1 MTPTV
6 TKSPY
11 GQLPDG
17 TAADLFTLTNAHGLI
32 AKVTN
37 LGTILTD
44 LHVPDRAGRLA
55 DVVLGLDDLAAYQ
68 KNDPY
73 LGATCGRVANRVADG
88 RFRLDGQAYQLAVNN
103 GTSALHGGLK
113 GFNKAL
119 WRAQP
124 LPTGGVKFTHTSPD
138 GDEGYPGTLA
148 VTVIMSLTDGNELVI
163 DYTATTDKATPLN
176 LTNHSY
182 FNLAGQGNVL
192 GHELTLAADFVTPL
206 SDALVPTG
214 EIRSVH
220 GTPLDFTS
228 PTIIGARLEQLDG
241 EPRGYDINY
250 VLRGNPAGYNHGEV
264 VCGTIDQPAF
274 AARVVEPQS
283 GRVMEVFTTEPGV
296 QLYTANWL
304 DGSLSGK
311 GRTLARHSGFCLETQ
326 HFPNAINTP
335 HFPNAVLRPGQTY
348 RQRTIHRFSVV

>member
-1 MTPTV
+1 MKASTTQTPFG
-6 TKSPY
+6 K
-11 GQLPDG
+11 LPDG
-17 TAADLFTLTNAHGLI
+17 TTADLFTLTNAHGLV

-37 LGTILTD
+37 FGTIITE
-44 LHVPDRAGRLA
+44 LHVPDRAGRLG

-68 KNDPY
+68 QNDPY

-88 RFRLDGQAYQLAVNN
+88 RFSLDGQTYQLAVNN
-103 GTSALHGGLK
+103 GSCSLHGGLK

-124 LPTGGVKFTHTSPD
+124 LAGCGVKFTHLSRH
-138 GDEGYPGTLA
+138 GDEGYPGNLA
-148 VTVIMSLTDGNELVI
+148 VTVTISLTDGNELAI
-163 DYTATTDKATPLN
+163 DYTATTDRATPLN

-182 FNLAGQGNVL
+182 FNLAGHSDIL
-192 GHELTLAADFVTPL
+192 GHELTLAADFFTPL

-214 EIRSVH
+214 EIRSVR
-220 GTPLDFTS
+220 GTPLDFTK
-228 PTIIGARLEQLDG
+228 PTRIGERLDQLVG
-241 EPRGYDINY
+241 EPRGYDLNF
-250 VLRGNPAGYNHGEV
+250 VLKGNPDGYNHNTV
-264 VCGTIDQPAF
+264 ACGTLDKPAF

-311 GRTLARHSGFCLETQ
+311 GRALTRHSAFCLETQ

-335 HFPNAVLRPGQTY
+335 HFPNTVLRPGQTY
-348 RQRTIHRFSVV
+348 RQVTVHKFSVA